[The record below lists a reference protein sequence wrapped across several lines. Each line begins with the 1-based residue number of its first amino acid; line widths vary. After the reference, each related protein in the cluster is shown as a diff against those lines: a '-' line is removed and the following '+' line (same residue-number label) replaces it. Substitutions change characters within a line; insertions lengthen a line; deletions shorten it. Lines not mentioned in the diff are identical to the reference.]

1 MNRRHFLTA
10 TLGAFAGVATG
21 RSVAATESPV
31 KIDKVVKTEDEW
43 RKLLTPAQFRVL
55 REEGTEW
62 PGSSPLNKEKRAG
75 TYACVGCDL
84 VLYSSTAKF
93 DSGTGWP
100 SFYEA
105 IPGHIASAIDP
116 KTFTSR
122 MQYTEMHCARCGGHH
137 GHIFNDGPAPTGLRY
152 CSNGVALK
160 FIPA

>member
-1 MNRRHFLTA
+1 MKRRLFLQWGITA
-10 TLGAFAGVATG
+10 AAAAMAA
-21 RSVAATESPV
+21 RVAAAADA
-31 KIDKVVKTEDEW
+31 IGKVEKTEAEW
-43 RKLLTPAQFRVL
+43 RKLLTPAQFHVL

-62 PGSSPLNKEKRAG
+62 AGTSPLNKEYRKG
-75 TYACVGCDL
+75 TYACVGCGL

-105 IPGHIASAIDP
+105 LPGRMASETDP
-116 KTFTSR
+116 KTFKSR
-122 MQYTEMHCARCGGHH
+122 LQYTEMHCARCGGHH

-160 FIPA
+160 FLPA